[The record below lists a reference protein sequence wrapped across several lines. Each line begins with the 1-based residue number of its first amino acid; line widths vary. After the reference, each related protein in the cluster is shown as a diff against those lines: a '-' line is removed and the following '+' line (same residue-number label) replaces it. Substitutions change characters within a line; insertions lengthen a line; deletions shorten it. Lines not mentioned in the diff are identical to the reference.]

1 MIDRAR
7 LGAALGGLQVQR
19 PSPVR
24 PWLEAAR
31 DEGID
36 ALLASRWRADGES
49 GDTDRN
55 DCEAILQ
62 RASARELFLHHQE
75 RQALAAIHDAGI
87 DVLVLKGTALS
98 RWLYEAP
105 RLRPRSDLDLL
116 LRSRDDFDRCRDALS
131 RLGYADRDLPVLP
144 PSFERALRKPV
155 GSGEHCVDVHWRLSN
170 HPAFAD
176 RFSFERLWV
185 DRQALPGLPGSFGL
199 GIVHATI
206 HACLHRACNLID
218 AAGDKLIW
226 LHDIALLADRLSDA
240 DWTALVD
247 EATVMRVAEPC
258 RHSFSATRTIFGTPI
273 PDRAM
278 QSLTNAAKHEP
289 FRMDRAHHPA
299 YRSWWALRTLPWSQ
313 RLPWLVRRL
322 VPEWPYMQAHFGL
335 THRGQLPWAWVKRL
349 LRLASSAWRRR

>member
-170 HPAFAD
+170 HPAFAES
-176 RFSFERLWV
+176 FSFDALWLN
-185 DRQALPGLPGSFGL
+185 RQSLPGLPGSFGL
-199 GIVHATI
+199 GPVDAMI
-206 HACLHRACNLID
+206 HACLHRACNLTE

-226 LHDIALLADRLSDA
+226 LYDIALLSRRFGDG
-240 DWTALVD
+240 DWTTLLTKAVD
-247 EATVMRVAEPC
+247 GRVAEPC
-258 RHSFSATRTIFGTPI
+258 WHSLGATRTMFGVTI
-273 PDRAM
+273 PDRVM
-278 QSLTNAAKHEP
+278 QSLGAAAEQEP
-289 FRMDRAHHPA
+289 FQMDRAHHLI
-299 YRSWWALRTLPWSQ
+299 YRSWWAFRSLSWSE
-313 RLPWLVRRL
+313 RLPWLFRRL
-322 VPEWPYMQAHFGL
+322 FPGWAYMQAHFGL
-335 THRGQLPWAWVKRL
+335 THRRQLPWAWCKRL
-349 LRLASSAWRRR
+349 AKLLLSARQKR